1 MNCYFFLTNLAST
14 KSLALVSLPFLSPVL
29 AKCPSF
35 ICWSCFLTYFYICS
49 CRIKL
54 SLHSGYTPTDR
65 LTEVT
70 STLCCQSQHFGLL
83 LPLVHV
89 KIVISVY
96 ETVMKDKVL
105 LLEESKCCLLVLPD
119 SYSQYHRGVK
129 EPLNIDD
136 GRPTEVKKIHFDFL
150 NPAWMHKKTWRLF
163 FFFLIEW

>member
-1 MNCYFFLTNLAST
+1 MLFFSHQPCKYQKSGTCFPSIFITSTGKTPILYLLKLFSYVFLYLFLPYQIILTFWLYS
-14 KSLALVSLPFLSPVL
+14 
-29 AKCPSF
+29 
-35 ICWSCFLTYFYICS
+35 Y
-49 CRIKL
+49 RQ
-54 SLHSGYTPTDR
+54 
-65 LTEVT
+65 TEVT
-70 STLCCQSQHFGLL
+70 STLCCQRQHFGLL

-150 NPAWMHKKTWRLF
+150 NPA
-163 FFFLIEW
+163 

>member
-1 MNCYFFLTNLAST
+1 MLFFSHQPCKYQKSGTCFPSIFITST
-14 KSLALVSLPFLSPVL
+14 GKTPILYLLKLFSYVFLYLFLPYQ
-29 AKCPSF
+29 
-35 ICWSCFLTYFYICS
+35 I
-49 CRIKL
+49 

-70 STLCCQSQHFGLL
+70 STLCCQRQHFGLL

-119 SYSQYHRGVK
+119 SCSQYHRGVK
-129 EPLNIDD
+129 EPLNMDD
-136 GRPTEVKKIHFDFL
+136 GRPTEVKKILFDFL
-150 NPAWMHKKTWRLF
+150 NPA
-163 FFFLIEW
+163 